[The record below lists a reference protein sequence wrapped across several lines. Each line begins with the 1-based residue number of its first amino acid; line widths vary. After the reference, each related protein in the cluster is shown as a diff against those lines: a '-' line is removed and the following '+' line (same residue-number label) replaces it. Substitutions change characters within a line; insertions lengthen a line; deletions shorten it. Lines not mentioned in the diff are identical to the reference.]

1 VMIANAS
8 PRYCYVEEILSY
20 ERNSDWYKMNQTRL
34 KRAVAI
40 TK

>member
-1 VMIANAS
+1 MIANAS

-20 ERNSDWYKMNQTRL
+20 ERNSDWKFMNQASL
-34 KRAVAI
+34 QKMFAI